1 MTSIEFVVA
10 IVVAILGSNG
20 LWAFFSHMS
29 DKKSDKKDD
38 LKELKEDVENLRDDI
53 NEITDLLKKT
63 NELAI
68 STARD
73 RLNYLSHKYMEQGFI
88 PKEYATPYKLIGA
101 AYKANDGNTIVA
113 EEFELCMKNLPIK

>member
-1 MTSIEFVVA
+1 MTGTEFVVA
-10 IVVAILGSNG
+10 IVIAVLGSNG
-20 LWAFFSHMS
+20 LWVFFTRIL
-29 DKKSDKKDD
+29 DKKEDKQDD
-38 LKELKEDVENLRDDI
+38 LKELKEDVENLRNDI
-53 NEITDLLKKT
+53 VALTELLKKT

-101 AYKANDGNTIVA
+101 AYKKNDGNTIVA